1 MSFYRAFTPHWPGND
16 QFVGGGMVSA
26 PPPLFNGLLT
36 GLSTVFVDE
45 G

>member
-1 MSFYRAFTPHWPGND
+1 MSFCRAFTPHWPGND
-16 QFVGGGMVSA
+16 QFAEGGIVSA
-26 PPPLFNGLLT
+26 PAALFNGLLT